1 MHELVSLAAAR
12 WNTKDDLKAMQG
24 KQESQYWKMLR
35 AHMKEKDPTWDRE
48 SGQMSMAWKRIEKE
62 YLDTQWKEGTSGGK
76 AIKKKPWWDYV
87 YHLRKHFAKA
97 KAHALDG
104 GGAATINVD
113 AYASVPAQNDPQSSG
128 APSPTRAR
136 GAQLQPSTPG
146 VTPPAKRCR
155 IEETA
160 TMAAAKLVSKAINST
175 NASTLR
181 QLQDST
187 QLLVAAMHMAAL

>member
-1 MHELVSLAAAR
+1 
-12 WNTKDDLKAMQG
+12 
-24 KQESQYWKMLR
+24 
-35 AHMKEKDPTWDRE
+35 
-48 SGQMSMAWKRIEKE
+48 MSMAWKRIEKE
-62 YLDTQWKEGTSGGK
+62 YLDTQRKEGTSGEK

-87 YHLRKHFAKA
+87 YHLRKHSAKA

-128 APSPTRAR
+128 APSPARAR
-136 GAQLQPSTPG
+136 GARLQPSTPG
-146 VTPPAKRCR
+146 VTPPAKRRR

-160 TMAAAKLVSKAINST
+160 TMAAAKLVSEAINST

-187 QLLVAAMHMAAL
+187 QLLVTAMHMAALQAGLRLQIPNPPAPDAAPPTSPPPAQPGAEGDATMDGSDDGAEEPDR